1 MAMKRRRWNPRT
13 GKSSGVTLI
22 VSQFLGASEA
32 AYCIRSV
39 LFFFLIF
46 LATDYHCFFPTF
58 SPGLNVE
65 VSSEEPLSL
74 QDVLKERRVVDLG
87 YVLTQIECIARH
99 PMRCTSGRMRVI
111 SEFRQDLHSAIRFR
125 CNVCGT
131 TEVLRTERPPNGL
144 QEVNRAFVWGAI
156 SVGIGYSQAEEFFSI
171 LDVPVLS
178 APAFR
183 EHEKAVGEVS
193 WYFFLPR

>member
-1 MAMKRRRWNPRT
+1 MKRRRWSPRT

-39 LFFFLIF
+39 LFLLLFNFSSYRLSLF
-46 LATDYHCFFPTF
+46 SFPTF

-65 VSSEEPLSL
+65 VSPEEPLSL

-156 SVGIGYSQAEEFFSI
+156 LV
-171 LDVPVLS
+171 
-178 APAFR
+178 
-183 EHEKAVGEVS
+183 
-193 WYFFLPR
+193 